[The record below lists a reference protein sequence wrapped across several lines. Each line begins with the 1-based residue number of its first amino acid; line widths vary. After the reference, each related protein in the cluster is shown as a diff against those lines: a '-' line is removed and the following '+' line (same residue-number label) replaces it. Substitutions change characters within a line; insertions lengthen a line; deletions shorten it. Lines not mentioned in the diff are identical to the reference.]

1 MLIGL
6 ALALAVQAPSPPLFA
21 NEFPASKTDQ
31 ALTNSISC
39 KPNGK
44 YSVGLRWR
52 LRQGVV
58 SGLVKRNGVALPQ
71 KESSKLIAALT
82 KATDLLYIQMG
93 CAGSFDA
100 SINVVYVAR
109 EGSHV
114 STMMLAVIVRS
125 NTLELVPAVEVP
137 LPP

>member
-1 MLIGL
+1 
-6 ALALAVQAPSPPLFA
+6 VFV

-114 STMMLAVIVRS
+114 STMLLAVIVRS
-125 NTLELVPAVEVP
+125 NTLELVPAVKVP